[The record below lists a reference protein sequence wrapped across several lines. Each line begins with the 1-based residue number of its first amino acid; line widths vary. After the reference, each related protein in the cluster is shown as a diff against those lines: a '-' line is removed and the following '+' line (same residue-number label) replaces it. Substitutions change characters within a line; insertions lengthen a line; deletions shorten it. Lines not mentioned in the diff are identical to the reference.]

1 MPRDWDP
8 HYEDDEQEW
17 EPILLK
23 KNNIIISQSL
33 NNTQIPLHRKIYLAR
48 SRSNITRHQL
58 AQVLHMT
65 ICDYD
70 MIEDGKS
77 VPDKAT
83 LNKLRKF
90 INLQI

>member
-17 EPILLK
+17 EPVLF
-23 KNNIIISQSL
+23 KNNIITNQSL